1 VSVIAEFSIAAG
13 DFVLGKALRGSSGL
27 TADVETM
34 VPVDSGTIPYFW
46 VDGENLEAF
55 EGALG
60 AEADIATFEAV
71 DEVDGRTLYRVE
83 WGRSGD
89 AFVDAV
95 ADHDVVLLEAS
106 GDAERWLFRL
116 RFPDAHALSAFHT
129 RCREDGIDVTVERM
143 FNPIEPTMT
152 DANPMTDSQR
162 NLIQRAHE
170 EGYFEVPRKIT
181 LAELAEQL
189 DVSDQAVNER
199 LRRGLSAL
207 LDAGV
212 VFDPD
217 ERSDDLAGDT

>member
-1 VSVIAEFSIAAG
+1 MSVIAEFSIAAE
-13 DFVLGKALRGSSGL
+13 DFILGKALQGSSGL
-27 TADVETM
+27 TAEVETM

-46 VDGENLEAF
+46 VDGEDLDEF
-55 EGALG
+55 EGVLA
-60 AEADIATFEAV
+60 AEDDLLSYEAV
-71 DEVDGRTLYRVE
+71 DELDGRTLYRAEWDHSADTFVE
-83 WGRSGD
+83 
-89 AFVDAV
+89 AMVDY
-95 ADHDVVLLEAS
+95 DVVLLEAS

-116 RFPDAHALSAFHT
+116 RFPDAHTLSEFHT
-129 RCREDGIDVTVERM
+129 RCREDGVDVTVERM

-152 DANPMTDSQR
+152 DTNPMTDSQR

-212 VFDPD
+212 AFETD
-217 ERSDDLAGDT
+217 ERGDDD